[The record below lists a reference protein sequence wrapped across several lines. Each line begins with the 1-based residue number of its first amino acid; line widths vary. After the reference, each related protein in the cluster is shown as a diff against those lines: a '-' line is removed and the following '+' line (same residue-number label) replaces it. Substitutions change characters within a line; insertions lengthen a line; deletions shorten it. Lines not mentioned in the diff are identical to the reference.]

1 MQNYRALK
9 VWQKAHVFT
18 LDIYKITQTFPKTE
32 TYSLVNQMKRSASS
46 IPTNIAE
53 GCGRNSNSDLAY
65 FLNIALGSS
74 NEIDYQVLLVKDLGY
89 ISQESYETLESQ
101 IGEIKAML
109 INLISKVRNSQPK
122 TYNS

>member
-9 VWQKAHVFT
+9 VWEKAHFFT
-18 LDIYKITQTFPKTE
+18 LSIYKITLNFPKTE
-32 TYSLVNQMKRSASS
+32 IYALTDQMRRSASS

-53 GCGRNSNSDLAY
+53 GCGRNSKLELAN

-74 NEIDYQVLLVKDLGY
+74 NEIDYQILLSKDLQY
-89 ISQESYETLESQ
+89 ISQEQYNILEKE

-109 INLISKVRNSQPK
+109 ISFISKLRNDL
-122 TYNS
+122 